1 MRPYSRRLGG
11 WGICIL
17 MAQYGTVHGA
27 RVDYRSYAAPDRRE
41 EQQRLQQADYA
52 RIASAKDSE
61 ELSFMGY
68 DGFLTLVN
76 GSPFNWTL
84 AGQHS
89 YQMDTWSWPSVSA
102 GAAAK
107 VHVEFGGRG
116 HTQDDAGEAY
126 YSIDGTSNKFTVL
139 ARKQSDF
146 QLTIS
151 LDGMSTEQSPEKSD
165 IQLGFR
171 HDAAVNWIL
180 SSDEAGNFW
189 SNSASYAGWMQQS
202 MGSLANRTLRH
213 ICMPGSHD
221 AGMTTFQIGTVG
233 ANFPNTQTQYLNF
246 YQQLLA
252 GSRYFDLRPVISRGK
267 WVAGHYSKVGNIWVG
282 GNGEDL
288 STIIQQVNDFT
299 AKYKELVIINIS
311 HSIDTDKD
319 YKDLSQAQW
328 NDLFTTLTKLNYRFT
343 INNPSTTDLSR
354 YKLADFITDRASI
367 LLIVELPR
375 DITLGAFAN
384 QGIYTSAN
392 FPTYNAYSKTNNL
405 ATMQQDQLAKLRA
418 QRKIV
423 GNAGARKGVFHV
435 FSWTLTQ
442 DVNDV
447 LNYDRAIMN
456 MATDAF
462 DALISNAW
470 PAFTPQSFPNVLYVD
485 SLGVRDKSVA
495 FPFLEPKKNL
505 PVNVDIAAFAVAVNN
520 AVAGRNAYVLGM

>member
-1 MRPYSRRLGG
+1 M
-11 WGICIL
+11 
-17 MAQYGTVHGA
+17 
-27 RVDYRSYAAPDRRE
+27 
-41 EQQRLQQADYA
+41 
-52 RIASAKDSE
+52 
-61 ELSFMGY
+61 
-68 DGFLTLVN
+68 
-76 GSPFNWTL
+76 
-84 AGQHS
+84 
-89 YQMDTWSWPSVSA
+89 
-102 GAAAK
+102 
-107 VHVEFGGRG
+107 
-116 HTQDDAGEAY
+116 
-126 YSIDGTSNKFTVL
+126 
-139 ARKQSDF
+139 
-146 QLTIS
+146 
-151 LDGMSTEQSPEKSD
+151 
-165 IQLGFR
+165 
-171 HDAAVNWIL
+171 
-180 SSDEAGNFW
+180 
-189 SNSASYAGWMQQS
+189 
-202 MGSLANRTLRH
+202 
-213 ICMPGSHD
+213 
-221 AGMTTFQIGTVG
+221 
-233 ANFPNTQTQYLNF
+233 
-246 YQQLLA
+246 
-252 GSRYFDLRPVISRGK
+252 
-267 WVAGHYSKVGNIWVG
+267 G

-447 LNYDRAIMN
+447 LNYDRAIMYVSLSLSLSLSPILLLLLSPS
-456 MATDAF
+456 F
-462 DALISNAW
+462 
-470 PAFTPQSFPNVLYVD
+470 QSIN
-485 SLGVRDKSVA
+485 
-495 FPFLEPKKNL
+495 PKKNL
-505 PVNVDIAAFAVAVNN
+505 PNYPGTWPPTPLTRSLAT
-520 AVAGRNAYVLGM
+520 LGLPLRRRASPTCCM